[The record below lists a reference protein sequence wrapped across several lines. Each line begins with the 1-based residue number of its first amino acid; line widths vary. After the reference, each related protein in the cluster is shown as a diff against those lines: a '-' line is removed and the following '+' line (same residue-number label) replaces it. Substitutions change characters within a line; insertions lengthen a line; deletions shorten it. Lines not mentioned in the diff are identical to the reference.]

1 MVRGKSAQWR
11 PAWQYVPVDFGTV
24 LGTFENLTQKVII
37 KSLLGGEQVKL
48 RLENFY
54 QKQEMHLESV
64 TVCASDPKREIMN
77 GPVSVTVNGE
87 RRICVSAGKS
97 VETDGAFLR
106 VYPGWDLIVSMY
118 FREPF
123 SVNSA
128 HCSRSQRTFRTAF
141 LNGDR
146 SMDPE
151 VKPGKTALEALPGLR
166 LDTNLC
172 VAQTGL
178 WTVSVRTEDSSA
190 IVGLFGD
197 SITQMS
203 DYSDALQ
210 ELILEEIP
218 GEMSVLNG
226 GISGNRLLFDA
237 ASAPELPGGG
247 KMYGDAGKNRLIRDL
262 YAGICPDFLFIL
274 EGINDC
280 TQWIGFGLSEERPDG
295 ESLWKGMEG
304 LIRTA
309 RQKGSKVILST
320 VMPFGCSGDPF
331 WKQAEEIR
339 QAFNAKIRDNRKS
352 ADEFL
357 DLDEIIR
364 KPEDPSSM
372 RDGLHL
378 GDGVHPDAEGGKLIA
393 RALYDVLRNMAFMQ

>member
-97 VETDGAFLR
+97 VETDGAYLR

-178 WTVSVRTEDSSA
+178 
-190 IVGLFGD
+190 
-197 SITQMS
+197 
-203 DYSDALQ
+203 
-210 ELILEEIP
+210 
-218 GEMSVLNG
+218 
-226 GISGNRLLFDA
+226 
-237 ASAPELPGGG
+237 
-247 KMYGDAGKNRLIRDL
+247 
-262 YAGICPDFLFIL
+262 
-274 EGINDC
+274 
-280 TQWIGFGLSEERPDG
+280 
-295 ESLWKGMEG
+295 
-304 LIRTA
+304 
-309 RQKGSKVILST
+309 
-320 VMPFGCSGDPF
+320 
-331 WKQAEEIR
+331 
-339 QAFNAKIRDNRKS
+339 
-352 ADEFL
+352 
-357 DLDEIIR
+357 
-364 KPEDPSSM
+364 
-372 RDGLHL
+372 
-378 GDGVHPDAEGGKLIA
+378 
-393 RALYDVLRNMAFMQ
+393 